1 MPTDTPTGIPTGTT
15 PIIRRATAADVSAI
29 ERIVHDAYTKYITR
43 IGKPPG
49 PMLDDYAARVA
60 AGEVSVCADGDQ
72 VAGILVLEPAPDY
85 LLLDNIA
92 VAPAWQG
99 RGVGRLLLD
108 FADAEARRAGYAELR
123 LYTHVLMHE
132 NIVLYTHLGWQE
144 TGRGEQAGFQRVF
157 MRKPV

>member
-1 MPTDTPTGIPTGTT
+1 MPIEAMPT
-15 PIIRRATAADVSAI
+15 IRRAVAADVPAI
-29 ERIVHDAYTKYITR
+29 ERIVHDAYVKYVAR

-60 AGEVSVCADGDQ
+60 AGEVWVCAGGDGL
-72 VAGILVLEPAPDY
+72 AGVLVLEPAADH

-108 FADAEARRAGYAELR
+108 FADGEARRAGYAELL

-132 NIVLYTHLGWQE
+132 NIALYARLGWQE

-157 MRKPV
+157 MRKTV

>member
-1 MPTDTPTGIPTGTT
+1 MPTGAVPA
-15 PIIRRATAADVSAI
+15 IRRAVAADVPAI
-29 ERIVHDAYTKYITR
+29 ERIVHDAYVKYVDR
-43 IGKPPG
+43 IGKQPG

-60 AGEVSVCADGDQ
+60 AGEVSVCGEADAL
-72 VAGILVLEPAPDY
+72 AGILLLEPASDH

-108 FADAEARRAGYAELR
+108 FADAEARRAGYTELR

-132 NIVLYTHLGWQE
+132 NIALYTRLGWQE

-157 MRKPV
+157 MRKGV

>member
-1 MPTDTPTGIPTGTT
+1 MLS
-15 PIIRRATAADVSAI
+15 IRPAVAADVPAI
-29 ERIVHDAYTKYITR
+29 TSVVHDAYVKYVAR

-60 AGEVSVCADGDQ
+60 AGQAWVCVEGDA
-72 VAGILVLEPAPDY
+72 VAGILVLEPEPDH

-99 RGVGRLLLD
+99 KGVGRMLME
-108 FADAEARRAGYAELR
+108 FADAEARRAGFAELR

-132 NIVLYTHLGWQE
+132 NIALYARTGWE
-144 TGRGEQAGFQRVF
+144 EYARGEQAGFQRVF
-157 MRKPV
+157 MRKRVR

>member
-1 MPTDTPTGIPTGTT
+1 MPTGAMPT
-15 PIIRRATAADVSAI
+15 IRRAVAADVAAI
-29 ERIVHDAYTKYITR
+29 ERIVHDAYVKYVAR
-43 IGKPPG
+43 IGKQPG

-60 AGEVSVCADGDQ
+60 AGEVFVGVEGDE
-72 VAGILVLEPAPDY
+72 VAGILVLERASDH

-132 NIVLYTHLGWQE
+132 NIALYTRLGWQE
-144 TGRGEQAGFQRVF
+144 HGRGEQAGFQRVF
-157 MRKPV
+157 MRKQV

>member
-1 MPTDTPTGIPTGTT
+1 MPTDTPTGTIPT
-15 PIIRRATAADVSAI
+15 IRPATAADVPAI
-29 ERIVHDAYTKYITR
+29 ERIVHDAYTKYIAR
-43 IGKPPG
+43 IGQKPG

-72 VAGILVLEPAPDY
+72 IAGILVLEPAPDY

>member
-1 MPTDTPTGIPTGTT
+1 MPTDIPTGTA
-15 PIIRRATAADVSAI
+15 PAIRPATAADVPAI
-29 ERIVHDAYTKYITR
+29 ERIVHDAYVKYVTR

-60 AGEVSVCADGDQ
+60 AGEVSVCADGDAI
-72 VAGILVLEPAPDY
+72 AGILVLEPAPDH
-85 LLLDNIA
+85 LLHDNIA

-132 NIVLYTHLGWQE
+132 NVSLYTRLGWQE

-157 MRKPV
+157 MRKAV

>member
-1 MPTDTPTGIPTGTT
+1 MLR
-15 PIIRRATAADVSAI
+15 IRPAVVSDVPAVAAV
-29 ERIVHDAYTKYITR
+29 VHDAYVKYVAR

-60 AGEVSVCADGDQ
+60 AGQVWVCVEDAA
-72 VAGILVLEPAPDY
+72 VAGILVLEAAPDHV
-85 LLLDNIA
+85 LLDNIA

-108 FADAEARRAGYAELR
+108 FADAEARRAGVGELR

-132 NIVLYTHLGWQE
+132 NIALYARLGWVE
-144 TGRGEQAGFQRVF
+144 YARGEQAGFQRVF
-157 MRKPV
+157 MRKRLSRA

>member
-1 MPTDTPTGIPTGTT
+1 MPVGAMPIGTMPT
-15 PIIRRATAADVSAI
+15 IRRAVAADVPAI
-29 ERIVHDAYTKYITR
+29 ERVVHDAYVKYVAR
-43 IGKPPG
+43 IGQPPG

-60 AGEVSVCADGDQ
+60 ADEVWVGAGGDSI
-72 VAGILVLEPAPDY
+72 AGVLVLEPAADH

-108 FADAEARRAGYAELR
+108 FADSEARRAGYAELR

-132 NIVLYTHLGWQE
+132 NIALYARLGWQE

-157 MRKPV
+157 MRKTV

>member
-1 MPTDTPTGIPTGTT
+1 MPT
-15 PIIRRATAADVSAI
+15 IRRAIAADVQAI
-29 ERIVHDAYTKYITR
+29 ERIVYDAYVKYVDR
-43 IGKPPG
+43 IGKQPG

-60 AGEVSVCADGDQ
+60 AGEASVCAEGDDI
-72 VAGILVLEPAPDY
+72 AGILVLEPAPDH

-92 VAPAWQG
+92 VAPSWQG

-108 FADAEARRAGYAELR
+108 FADAEARRAGYTELR

-132 NIVLYTHLGWQE
+132 NIALYLRLGWQE
-144 TGRGEQAGFQRVF
+144 YGRGEQAGFQRVF

>member
-1 MPTDTPTGIPTGTT
+1 MSATAVPT
-15 PIIRRATAADVSAI
+15 IRRATAADVPAI
-29 ERIVHDAYTKYITR
+29 ERVVHDAYVKYVAR

-60 AGEVSVCADGDQ
+60 AGEVSVC
-72 VAGILVLEPAPDY
+72 VAAETIAGVLVLEPALDH

-99 RGVGRLLLD
+99 RGVGRRLLD
-108 FADAEARRAGYAELR
+108 FADAEARRMGYPELR

-132 NIVLYTHLGWQE
+132 NIALYARLGWQE
-144 TGRGEQAGFQRVF
+144 TGRGDQAGFQRVF
-157 MRKPV
+157 MRKMV

>member
-1 MPTDTPTGIPTGTT
+1 MPSGRVPV
-15 PIIRRATAADVSAI
+15 IRGAVAADVPAI
-29 ERIVHDAYTKYITR
+29 ERIVHDAYVKYVAR
-43 IGKPPG
+43 IGKRPG
-49 PMLDDYAARVA
+49 PMLDDYVARVA
-60 AGEVSVCADGDQ
+60 AGEVSVCADGDAI
-72 VAGILVLEPAPDY
+72 AGILVLEPAADH

-99 RGVGRLLLD
+99 RGVGRILLD

-132 NIVLYTHLGWQE
+132 NIALYTKLGWQE
-144 TGRGEQAGFQRVF
+144 SGRGEQAGFQRVF

>member
-1 MPTDTPTGIPTGTT
+1 MPAGVMPL
-15 PIIRRATAADVSAI
+15 IRRAVAADVPAI
-29 ERIVHDAYTKYITR
+29 ERIVHDAYVKYVAR

-60 AGEVSVCADGDQ
+60 AGEVSVCAEDGDL
-72 VAGILVLEPAPDY
+72 AGILVLEPAADH

-92 VAPAWQG
+92 VAPGWQG

-108 FADAEARRAGYAELR
+108 FADAQARRAGYTELR

-132 NIVLYTHLGWQE
+132 NIALYTHLGWQE
-144 TGRGEQAGFQRVF
+144 YGRGEQSGFQRVF
-157 MRKPV
+157 MRKPA